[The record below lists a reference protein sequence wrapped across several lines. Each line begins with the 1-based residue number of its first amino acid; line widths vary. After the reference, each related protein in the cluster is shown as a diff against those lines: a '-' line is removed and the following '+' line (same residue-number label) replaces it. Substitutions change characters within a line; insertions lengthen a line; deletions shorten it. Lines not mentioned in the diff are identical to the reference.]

1 MQSGVGRG
9 RTVRNQAVRR
19 RAVWSRQN
27 RAVPTG
33 EKPFEF
39 VTGGPVG
46 VVTRHEPTGG
56 GRERPFYDAKR
67 GGPC

>member
-1 MQSGVGRG
+1 M
-9 RTVRNQAVRR
+9 RNQAVRCG
-19 RAVWSRQN
+19 AVWSREN

-33 EKPFEF
+33 AKPFEF

-67 GGPC
+67 GGPG